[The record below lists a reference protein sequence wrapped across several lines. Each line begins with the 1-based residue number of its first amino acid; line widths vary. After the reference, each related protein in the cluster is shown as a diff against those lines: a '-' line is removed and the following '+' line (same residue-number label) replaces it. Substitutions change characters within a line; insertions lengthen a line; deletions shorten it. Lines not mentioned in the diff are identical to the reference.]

1 MPAPRGGR
9 RPRRGWSCSDEF
21 RAGVVGVPLTSSE
34 DAVFRALDAELTAIT
49 PDLDTA
55 DGYYDGLQRL
65 EQLGLAIP
73 PELHRFVVI
82 VNWPRVAVDAVA
94 DRLDVKGFR
103 LPGTDVG
110 DSELW
115 RVWQANG
122 MDEQDMLSRL
132 DYLVYGRTYKC
143 VGANEDDPATPLI
156 TVESPRQMITTR
168 DARTGKVAAALR
180 RYGDADAAAGIP
192 PTGLSH
198 PAFATL
204 YLPDHTVWLEWSAQS
219 AQWLVEARDD
229 HLLGMVPV
237 VPTFRRRRTKLA
249 TGRRWQGT
257 SAMADVI
264 PVTDSAARNIT
275 NAQVAQ
281 ETHAVPQR
289 GVLGASKGDFVDQN
303 GKQLTVWE
311 AYFGAV
317 WALSNPNAKTF
328 QFDASDMS
336 NFERMMN
343 LYARLAS
350 GVSGLPPNY
359 FGLAAD
365 DAASADAIRSRE
377 SRLVK
382 IAERDQVALGNGDED
397 TLRIAERIRTG
408 AWNPDLIGMET
419 LWYDAGTPTVAQR
432 ADAVVKMFTATDGAG
447 RALLPREMAMEELG
461 WSPAKISR
469 ALALLAVQEQDPYLV
484 SLLDKQPTERAASID
499 AAVTAATTGAGAGS
513 PAVGA

>member
-1 MPAPRGGR
+1 
-9 RPRRGWSCSDEF
+9 
-21 RAGVVGVPLTSSE
+21 VVGVPLTSLE
-34 DAVFRALDAELTAIT
+34 DAVFRTLDNDLTGISL
-49 PDLDTA
+49 DLDRA
-55 DGYYDGLQRL
+55 DGYYDGVQRL

-73 PELHRFVVI
+73 PELHRFCVI
-82 VNWPRVAVDAVA
+82 VNWPRLAVDAVA

-110 DSELW
+110 DAELW
-115 RVWQANG
+115 RIWQANG

-143 VGANEDDPATPLI
+143 VGANEDDPATPII
-156 TVESPRQMITTR
+156 TVESPRQIITTR

-180 RYGDADAAAGIP
+180 RYGAADTGD
-192 PTGLSH
+192 GLSQIPQ
-198 PAFATL
+198 PAYATL
-204 YLPDHTVWLEWSAQS
+204 YLPDHTVWLAWDQRT

-249 TGRRWQGT
+249 DYRRWQGT

-264 PVTDSAARNIT
+264 PVTDAAARNIT

-336 NFERMMN
+336 NFERMMD

-382 IAERDQVALGNGDED
+382 IAERDQVALGNGDEE
-397 TLRIAERIRTG
+397 TLRIADRIRTG
-408 AWNPDLIGMET
+408 VWNPALLELET

-469 ALALLAVQEQDPYLV
+469 ALSLLAAQEQDPYLLA
-484 SLLDKQPTERAASID
+484 LLDTPPAERAANID
-499 AAVTAATTGAGAGS
+499 AAVNTATRGAVPGS

>member
-1 MPAPRGGR
+1 M
-9 RPRRGWSCSDEF
+9 
-21 RAGVVGVPLTSSE
+21 PLTSAE
-34 DAVFRALDAELTAIT
+34 DAILRHLSTDLTALR
-49 PDLDTA
+49 PDLDRLDA
-55 DGYYDGLQRL
+55 YYDGTQRL
-65 EQLGLAIP
+65 EMLGLAIP
-73 PELHRFVVI
+73 PELAMFQVI

-103 LPGTDVG
+103 LSGLDTG
-110 DSELW
+110 DAELW
-115 RVWQANG
+115 RIWQANA

-143 VGANEDDPATPLI
+143 VGANERDAATPLV
-156 TVESPRQMITTR
+156 TVESPRQVITTQDR
-168 DARTGKVAAALR
+168 RTGAVAAALR
-180 RYGDADAAAGIP
+180 LYGEVGRAGISEAVTTSHSR
-192 PTGLSH
+192 PTL
-198 PAFATL
+198 ATI
-204 YLPDHTVWLEWSAQS
+204 YQPESTTYLEWSLTTNS
-219 AQWLVEARDD
+219 WLVEDRDE
-229 HLLGMVPV
+229 HGMGVVPV
-237 VPTFRRRRTKLA
+237 VPTFRRRRTQLS
-249 TGRRWQGT
+249 TERLWQGT

-264 PVTDSAARNIT
+264 PVTDAAARNIT

-289 GVLGASKGDFVDQN
+289 GVLGASKGDFVDQS

-317 WALSNPNAKTF
+317 WALSNPQAKTF

-336 NFERMMN
+336 NFERMMD

-397 TLRIAERIRTG
+397 ALRLAMRIRDG
-408 AWNPDLIGMET
+408 VWDPDLVGMET
-419 LWYDAGTPTVAQR
+419 LWYDAGTPTMAAR
-432 ADAVVKMFTATDGAG
+432 ADAVVKMYATTDAAG
-447 RALLPREMAMEELG
+447 RSLLPREMAMEELG
-461 WSPAKISR
+461 WSPAKIER
-469 ALALLAVQEQDPYLV
+469 ALALLAAQEEDPYLAALV
-484 SLLDKQPTERAASID
+484 AAEPDTRAQAIEGATDRVTRAVAD
-499 AAVTAATTGAGAGS
+499 A
-513 PAVGA
+513 PAVRA

>member
-1 MPAPRGGR
+1 
-9 RPRRGWSCSDEF
+9 
-21 RAGVVGVPLTSSE
+21 VPLTSAE
-34 DAVFRALDAELTAIT
+34 DQVLRVLSADLSALH
-49 PDLDTA
+49 PDLDTLDA
-55 DGYYDGLQRL
+55 YYDGTQRL
-65 EQLGLAIP
+65 AMLGLAIP
-73 PELHRFVVI
+73 PELSLFSVI

-103 LPGTDVG
+103 LAGLDAG
-110 DSELW
+110 DAELW
-115 RVWQANG
+115 RIWQANG
-122 MDEQDMLSRL
+122 MDEHDMLSRL

-143 VGANEDDPATPLI
+143 VGANEDDPATPVI
-156 TVESPRQMITTR
+156 TVESPRQIMTTKDR
-168 DARTGKVAAALR
+168 RTGAVSAALR
-180 RYGDADAAAGIP
+180 LYGEDDLAGSP
-192 PTGLSH
+192 GTLSTTTMARPTL
-198 PAFATL
+198 ATI
-204 YLPDHTVWLEWSAQS
+204 YLPDTTTWLAWDPTTHMWA
-219 AQWLVEARDD
+219 VESRDQ
-229 HLLGMVPV
+229 HNLGVVPV

-249 TGRRWQGT
+249 PTRLWQGT

-264 PVTDSAARNIT
+264 PITDAAARNIT

-317 WALSNPNAKTF
+317 WALSNPSAKTF

-336 NFERMMN
+336 NFERMMD

-382 IAERDQVALGNGDED
+382 VAERDQVALGNGDEE
-397 TLRIAERIRTG
+397 TLRLAMRVRDG
-408 AWNPDLIGMET
+408 VWNRDLVGMET
-419 LWYDAGTPTVAQR
+419 LWYDAGTPTMAAR
-432 ADAVVKMFTATDGAG
+432 ADAVVKMYAATDSAG

-461 WSPAKISR
+461 WSPAKIER
-469 ALALLAVQEQDPYLV
+469 ALALLAVQEQDPYLTE
-484 SLLDKQPTERAASID
+484 LLATEPAARAATIN
-499 AAVTAATTGAGAGS
+499 AATANAAAGVNPS
-513 PAVGA
+513 PAPVGP

>member
-1 MPAPRGGR
+1 M
-9 RPRRGWSCSDEF
+9 
-21 RAGVVGVPLTSSE
+21 PLTSE
-34 DAVFRALDAELTAIT
+34 EEAILRT
-49 PDLDTA
+49 LSSDLGAIRPDLDRA
-55 DGYYDGLQRL
+55 DAYYDGTQRL
-65 EQLGLAIP
+65 AMLGLAIP
-73 PELHRFVVI
+73 PELSMFQVI

-103 LPGTDVG
+103 LSGLDTG
-110 DSELW
+110 DAELW
-115 RVWQANG
+115 RIWQANG

-143 VGANEDDPATPLI
+143 VGASERDPATPLI
-156 TVESPRQMITTR
+156 TVESPRQIMTTTDR
-168 DARTGKVAAALR
+168 RTGAVASALR
-180 RYGDADAAAGIP
+180 LYGDAPVGAVSESVTTSSR
-192 PTGLSH
+192 PTL
-198 PAFATL
+198 ATI
-204 YLPDHTVWLEWSAQS
+204 YLPDSTTWLEWSTTTNT
-219 AQWLVEARDD
+219 WLVENRDD
-229 HLLGMVPV
+229 HGLGVVPV

-249 TGRRWQGT
+249 TARLWQGT

-264 PVTDSAARNIT
+264 PVTDAAARNIT

-317 WALSNPNAKTF
+317 WALSNPQAKTF

-336 NFERMMN
+336 NFERMMD

-377 SRLVK
+377 ARLVK
-382 IAERDQVALGNGDED
+382 IAERDQVALGNGNED
-397 TLRIAERIRTG
+397 ALRLAMRIRDG
-408 AWNPDLIGMET
+408 VWDPDLVGMET
-419 LWYDAGTPTVAQR
+419 LWYDAGTPTMAAR
-432 ADAVVKMFTATDGAG
+432 ADAVVKMYAATDSAG
-447 RALLPREMAMEELG
+447 RSLLPREMAMEELG

-469 ALALLAVQEQDPYLV
+469 ALGLLAAQEQDPYLAA
-484 SLLDKQPTERAASID
+484 LLAEEPAARATAID
-499 AAVTAATTGAGAGS
+499 AAVDQLAPAGANSDAAT
-513 PAVGA
+513 VGA